1 MLKEKIS
8 ALFPEAVIDETG
20 EILSVQVDASKFRA
34 LAIELRNDSELK
46 FDYLFCIT
54 AVDWKTHFTVVYHF
68 ESTEFRHRLVVKAK
82 IDNRDNPEVET
93 VCDIWRTAELQ
104 EREAYDLMGI
114 RFIHHPDLRRLLLTD
129 DWQGW
134 PLRKDYDDPVNMIK
148 L

>member
-54 AVDWKTHFTVVYHF
+54 AVD
-68 ESTEFRHRLVVKAK
+68 
-82 IDNRDNPEVET
+82 
-93 VCDIWRTAELQ
+93 
-104 EREAYDLMGI
+104 
-114 RFIHHPDLRRLLLTD
+114 
-129 DWQGW
+129 
-134 PLRKDYDDPVNMIK
+134 
-148 L
+148 